1 MPQIV
6 PGRRRQDLEA
16 GWNAEAGCRIMEAKS
31 WWAVDKKTRND
42 DIYLEL
48 ESNNYSSL
56 IHSFYLI
63 AFRGDEGLNNDSK

>member
-1 MPQIV
+1 
-6 PGRRRQDLEA
+6 
-16 GWNAEAGCRIMEAKS
+16 MEAKS